1 MDSRYTIIPFKQRDR
16 IVRDLKNFTEG
27 LNDIQQLRMET
38 IIYSLEL
45 WTQWDDD
52 VRRIVGEAEEEQ
64 RQASTLEVS
73 DISAASL

>member
-27 LNDIQQLRMET
+27 LNDIQQIRMET

-52 VRRIVGEAEEEQ
+52 VRKIVGEAEEEQ

-73 DISAASL
+73 EISAASF